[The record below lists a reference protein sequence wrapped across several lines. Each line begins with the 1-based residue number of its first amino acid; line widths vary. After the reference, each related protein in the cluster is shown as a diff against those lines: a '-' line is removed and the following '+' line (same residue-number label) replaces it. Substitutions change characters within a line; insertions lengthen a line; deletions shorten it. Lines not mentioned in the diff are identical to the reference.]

1 VTEEVEEEDTVGQEE
16 EVAVKTREGEDKR
29 EMESAL
35 LRLEEGEGENVARGD
50 EVVEVHM
57 VGVVTALPR
66 ITTEKVAWYLAL
78 KLSPQ

>member
-1 VTEEVEEEDTVGQEE
+1 VTEEVEEKDTVGQKDEVRVKIGEE
-16 EVAVKTREGEDKR
+16 EVEW
-29 EMESAL
+29 EMESVPV
-35 LRLEEGEGENVARGD
+35 RLEEGEGENVARGD